1 MQKNDFSGHKTMR
14 LSHKALAQLAELKAY
29 HKSNKAWLEAAI
41 EKQWNKIFNP
51 TKGKQ

>member
-1 MQKNDFSGHKTMR
+1 MQKNNFSQHRTFR
-14 LSHKALAQLAELKAY
+14 LSHKAVAQLADLKVH

-51 TKGKQ
+51 TKGTK